1 MSATKAS
8 APIGSLG
15 PTSYRTL
22 RSKPLRKHWRRSLN
36 TPNPTKRGKRRP
48 DCFGDR
54 LSRCLRATLP
64 GKAGEQAVAFPD
76 KVVVRNA
83 AFGVARKLRFEPIE
97 KEHVVRAFVF
107 SYNGTTRFEIE
118 QCSHV
123 SRHRSRN
130 IDPAC
135 RAVRLHERSRVYRVS
150 PDIEGEL
157 ALADHAGNHRPGV
170 DADPY
175 FQHRQPH
182 FLA

>member
-8 APIGSLG
+8 ASIGSLG

-22 RSKPLRKHWRRSLN
+22 RSKPLRNTGGVRSTPPTRRSAGNGGL
-36 TPNPTKRGKRRP
+36 TVLGIGFP
-48 DCFGDR
+48 DASG
-54 LSRCLRATLP
+54 ATLP